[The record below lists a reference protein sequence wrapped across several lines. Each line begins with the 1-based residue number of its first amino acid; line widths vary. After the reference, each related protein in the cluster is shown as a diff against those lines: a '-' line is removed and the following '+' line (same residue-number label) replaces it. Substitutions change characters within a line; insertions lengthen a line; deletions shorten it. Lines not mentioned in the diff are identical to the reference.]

1 MPMERLYFNLARRL
15 LLEENGLTRKLACL
29 DIYTYLN
36 ESEALIFNQLLVR
49 QIFTRSRN
57 GVRELLI
64 EALDTQVACQISEK
78 YPTLAPHPKLLWQ
91 NRLWLIDELNTL
103 MISI

>member
-1 MPMERLYFNLARRL
+1 MPLERPYFNLARQL
-15 LLEENGLTRKLACL
+15 LVEENGLTRKLACL
-29 DIYTYLN
+29 DVYTYLN
-36 ESEALIFNQLLVR
+36 EPEALIFNQLLVR
-49 QIFTRSRN
+49 QIFTHSRN

-78 YPTLAPHPKLLWQ
+78 YPTLAPNPKLLWQ